1 MADID
6 YYVFPLSVFSYLA
19 GLGLEEIAA
28 RQGATVTY
36 KPVQLMRMMAE
47 VGTPTVA
54 ERHVSKQKYRLQDIA
69 RVARARGLPVN
80 LQPRHFP
87 TNPVPASAAIIAAQE
102 QGDGDLGRLVH
113 GFLRAVW
120 AEERDIAED
129 EVVRDVLRAVGLRPR
144 RSPTRASSPR
154 SRRSSATPTRRS
166 AASSSAPPPT
176 WSARRSS
183 GARTACR
190 SSRRTSRALPADR
203 RGLVSA
209 GTDWAYLNRSFR
221 YIIDSLH
228 IGCLP

>member
-28 RQGATVTY
+28 RQGAKVTY

-47 VGTPTVA
+47 VGTPIVA

-87 TNPVPASAAIIAAQE
+87 TNPVPASAAIIAAQK
-102 QGDGDLGRLVH
+102 QGEGDLGRLVH

-129 EVVRDVLRAVGLRPR
+129 EVVRDVLRQSGFDPGL
-144 RSPTRASSPR
+144 
-154 SRRSSATPTRRS
+154 
-166 AASSSAPPPT
+166 
-176 WSARRSS
+176 
-183 GARTACR
+183 
-190 SSRRTSRALPADR
+190 ADR
-203 RGLVSA
+203 GLLSA
-209 GTDWAYLNRSFR
+209 VETLERNTDEALRRFVFGVPSYVVGEEILWGQDRLPLLEAHLA
-221 YIIDSLH
+221 SLA
-228 IGCLP
+228 G